1 MRYLQLLCNAKGLL
15 DGNVARSQT
24 EYTFL
29 HIHHLTLPQHLHYFA
44 NLLTKHKALF
54 YFSRKGTVWIDL
66 RVIDCNILV
75 KLTQYAEVPIP
86 TSMTMKQGRI
96 ALPFRGQDV
105 PMDLNLPLVLT

>member
-1 MRYLQLLCNAKGLL
+1 M
-15 DGNVARSQT
+15 
-24 EYTFL
+24 
-29 HIHHLTLPQHLHYFA
+29 
-44 NLLTKHKALF
+44 
-54 YFSRKGTVWIDL
+54 WIDL

-75 KLTQYAEVPIP
+75 KLTQYAGVPIP